1 MAAKSLKLE
10 FDPPLPLATLKS
22 YAEEIFTPIKRGE
35 CVTTVWPVMSGR
47 RVRNK
52 FIITYPQLFE
62 KETGGLDKYLLVYV
76 EPLEL
81 EEQSHE
87 GYIRLIIKS
96 IIEAYKVQ
104 TGETLQHKLN
114 LDSIS
119 YSDSLSNLSDLINI
133 ISSKKLK
140 LQGLKPSDSSSRAS
154 SERKSAESI
163 IVDTNTSLHPRF
175 ENLGSCEGGL
185 EIVLFIGEFDELNFA
200 DQVFDNNLK
209 SLWCKSLGKL
219 YFVFLVL
226 EDVTQQENLQ
236 KFGELNELILTNI
249 VYVPLSN
256 EQDAEYIIDRLEK
269 EFNRKYTT
277 EEKSLLKETC
287 GGHPYLL
294 RSCCRLIALMNGQKI
309 ELGELRDTLIAHF
322 EPRSACQKIFDS
334 LTTSQKDFIRILVSN
349 PSSIVPDEAKVLEKL
364 GLIKQIKTG
373 IKVPFCELF
382 RSVIE
387 KGSSTNLTSAK
398 INGPITFELKS
409 GSIFL
414 GEANVEDKFT
424 RQEYEILRFLLSD
437 SEKLRSRDEIG
448 EAMWGKRS
456 YEKYSDW
463 AIDQVMSKIRKKL
476 KTFGAEKTLVTVRG
490 RGYKIN
496 LS

>member
-1 MAAKSLKLE
+1 MAVKSLKLE

-22 YAEEIFTPIKRGE
+22 YAEEIFTPIRRGE
-35 CVTTVWPVMSGR
+35 CVTTVWPLMSGR

-52 FIITYPQLFE
+52 FIITYPRLFE
-62 KETGGLDKYLLVYV
+62 KEIGGLNKYLLVYV

-87 GYIRLIIKS
+87 GYIKLIIKS
-96 IIEAYKVQ
+96 VLEAYKVQ
-104 TGETLQHKLN
+104 TGKTLSDNLN
-114 LDSIS
+114 LNGTS
-119 YSDSLSNLSDLINI
+119 YSDLLSNLSDLISI
-133 ISSKKLK
+133 ISSKK
-140 LQGLKPSDSSSRAS
+140 
-154 SERKSAESI
+154 
-163 IVDTNTSLHPRF
+163 
-175 ENLGSCEGGL
+175 L
-185 EIVLFIGEFDELNFA
+185 EIVLFIGEFDELSFA
-200 DQVFDNNLK
+200 DQVLYNNLK
-209 SLWCKSLGKL
+209 SLWRKSLGKL
-219 YFVFLVL
+219 HFVFLVL

-256 EQDAEYIIDRLEK
+256 EQDSEYIIARLEK

-277 EEKSLLKETC
+277 QEKSLLKEIC

-309 ELGELRDTLIAHF
+309 ELRELKDTLITHF

-334 LTTSQKDFIRILVSN
+334 LTTSQKDFLRILVSN
-349 PSSIVPDEAKVLEKL
+349 PSSPVPDDAKILESL
-364 GLIKQIKTG
+364 GLIKQIKDG
-373 IKVPFCELF
+373 SKVPFSELF

-387 KGSSTNLTSAK
+387 KGRSINATPAK
-398 INGPITFELKS
+398 INGSITFELKS

-476 KTFGAEKTLVTVRG
+476 KTFGAENTLVTVRG

-496 LS
+496 VS